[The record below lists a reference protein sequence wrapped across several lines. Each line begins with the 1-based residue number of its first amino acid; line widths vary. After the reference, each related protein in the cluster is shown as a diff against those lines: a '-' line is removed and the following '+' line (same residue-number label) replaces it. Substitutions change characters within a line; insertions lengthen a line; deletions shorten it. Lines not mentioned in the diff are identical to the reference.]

1 MAEGVFTDLRISG
14 MFWTQNLKP
23 LAVSFALG
31 IVHVA
36 EKSGCPVEKTHGE
49 ILLIKPAELL
59 KIALHFGRIYFSYPS
74 ILVGYMEP
82 KEV

>member
-1 MAEGVFTDLRISG
+1 

-23 LAVSFALG
+23 LTIRFALG
-31 IVHVA
+31 IVHIT
-36 EKSGCPVEKTHGE
+36 EESGCSVEKKKNVSKATEVGKVAVHFE
-49 ILLIKPAELL
+49 
-59 KIALHFGRIYFSYPS
+59 KISFSYPS